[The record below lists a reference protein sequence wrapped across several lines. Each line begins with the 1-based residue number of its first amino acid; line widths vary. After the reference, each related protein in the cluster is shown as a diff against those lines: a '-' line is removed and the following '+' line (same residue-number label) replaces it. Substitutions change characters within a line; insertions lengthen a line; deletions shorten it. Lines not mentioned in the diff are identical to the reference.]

1 MTITDFIGTDVLER
15 MKKEIMD
22 SSGNEIF
29 FRGIPDET
37 GIVTD
42 MEVIARGN
50 GSSVPA
56 LLNMMKKNE
65 VIIHN
70 HPSGIL
76 IPSNEDIAISS
87 KYGEGG
93 GASYIINN
101 NADNIYV
108 IVPLRKHI
116 KINIDEFFGENG
128 EIYKKIEKNRN
139 ANGQPKIANYEDVKM
154 TFTNMGRYY
163 IGYDG
168 K

>member
-15 MKKEIMD
+15 MKEEIMG
-22 SSGNEIF
+22 SGGNEIF

-50 GSSVPA
+50 GNSVPA

-76 IPSNEDIAISS
+76 IPSSEDIIISS

-101 NADNIYV
+101 NVDDIYV

-128 EIYKKIEKNRN
+128 EIYKKIEKFEARHE
-139 ANGQPKIANYEDVKM
+139 QYEM
-154 TFTNMGRYY
+154 
-163 IGYDG
+163 
-168 K
+168 